1 MSKTKYR
8 KQNKIIMIIIMII
21 VIVIVIIVVR
31 INNKTKVADGAY
43 LSKGK
48 KKAGCIIPTMNCY
61 RING

>member
-1 MSKTKYR
+1 
-8 KQNKIIMIIIMII
+8 MII